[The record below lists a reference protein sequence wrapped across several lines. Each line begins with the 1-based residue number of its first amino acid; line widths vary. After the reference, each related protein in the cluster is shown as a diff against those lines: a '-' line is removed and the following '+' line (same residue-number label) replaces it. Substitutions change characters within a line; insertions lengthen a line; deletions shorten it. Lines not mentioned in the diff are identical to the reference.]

1 MNNQVIHATKW
12 SVICEVAAKIIAPIT
27 TIILARLLSQE
38 VFGIVASITAITSL
52 ADMLSDAG
60 FNAYIIQHQ
69 FSSDKEK
76 NPYLM
81 YVSGQTY

>member
-1 MNNQVIHATKW
+1 MV
-12 SVICEVAAKIIAPIT
+12 SDMRSCCKIIAPIT
-27 TIILARLLSQE
+27 TIILVRLLSQE

-60 FNAYIIQHQ
+60 SMPTLFNISFLQI
-69 FSSDKEK
+69 KKK
-76 NPYLM
+76 NLYSM